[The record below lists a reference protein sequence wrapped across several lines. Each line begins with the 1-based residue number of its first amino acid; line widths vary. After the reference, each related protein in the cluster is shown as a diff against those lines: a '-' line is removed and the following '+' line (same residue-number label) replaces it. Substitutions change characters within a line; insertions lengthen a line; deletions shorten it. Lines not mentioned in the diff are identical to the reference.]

1 MQYKT
6 IFINNKQDG

>member
-6 IFINNKQDG
+6 IFIHLQ